1 MSIHICIFEHTCFF
15 HLFDL
20 FSPCLLTI
28 LMKEVIFSIFM
39 VSQKK
44 KSVNFVYNLTWL
56 LNFHHLSCYLTWDS
70 LLWLSSFFFFFFPP
84 PLLTGTSTTG
94 TTSKGSSSQFSR
106 SSGGFSSS
114 MEEVFPDG
122 KILPTPN
129 LRIFSFTELKTATR
143 NFRPD
148 VVLGEGG
155 FGKVYKGWIDEKTQG
170 HAKSGSGKVIAV
182 KKLNSESLQGLEE
195 WQVLEFS
202 SSNEYLIAYA
212 LLSLLWFSCFVCF
225 D

>member
-15 HLFDL
+15 HFIWSFLSLFVDNL
-20 FSPCLLTI
+20 DERSDFFLYLWSL
-28 LMKEVIFSIFM
+28 KRE
-39 VSQKK
+39 
-44 KSVNFVYNLTWL
+44 SVNFVYNLTWFL
-56 LNFHHLSCYLTWDS
+56 YFHYFSCYLTWDS
-70 LLWLSSFFFFFFPP
+70 LLWLSSSSFFFP

-170 HAKSGSGKVIAV
+170 HTKSGSGRVIAV

-202 SSNEYLIAYA
+202 SGNEYLIAYA
-212 LLSLLWFSCFVCF
+212 FLSLLWFSCSVCF

>member
-1 MSIHICIFEHTCFF
+1 MLYFEYI
-15 HLFDL
+15 HLFLSFIWSFLSL
-20 FSPCLLTI
+20 FVDNLDERSDFFYIYGLS
-28 LMKEVIFSIFM
+28 KE
-39 VSQKK
+39 
-44 KSVNFVYNLTWL
+44 KSVNFVYNLTWFL
-56 LNFHHLSCYLTWDS
+56 FFHYLSCYLTWDS
-70 LLWLSSFFFFFFPP
+70 LLWLSSFFFP

-129 LRIFSFTELKTATR
+129 LRIFTFTELKTATR

-212 LLSLLWFSCFVCF
+212 FLSLLGFSCPVCF
-225 D
+225 I

>member
-1 MSIHICIFEHTCFF
+1 MIS
-15 HLFDL
+15 L
-20 FSPCLLTI
+20 FSLSFLL
-28 LMKEVIFSIFM
+28 S
-39 VSQKK
+39 
-44 KSVNFVYNLTWL
+44 
-56 LNFHHLSCYLTWDS
+56 H
-70 LLWLSSFFFFFFPP
+70 LLWLSSSLFFFFP

-170 HAKSGSGKVIAV
+170 HAKSGSGKVVAV

-212 LLSLLWFSCFVCF
+212 FLSLLWFSYSVCF